1 MSLIQSTSTHNVLYK
16 EKPRYQQYP
25 DYQHIQSVQTD
36 TYADKKEITITKK
49 IPKAT
54 IGRRQRMK
62 FFGDANEI
70 SNIGLTTIGR
80 EVHIE
85 YINEKPRIEKKKP
98 LTTFASKGCF
108 GTYKPNMD
116 RCKNIDMDSFSS
128 APSANGFVRSG
139 YVPTHIQEQIVSG
152 KDVEEFS
159 IMLKNFPTHMGMDA
173 LKDMFRKHFKSY
185 GDIQR
190 ITILRNNDN
199 TIKDIAFIEYYY
211 NKDALKVFEEPK
223 RLIIGRQ
230 IVSIQKKKKTK
241 KKFI

>member
-1 MSLIQSTSTHNVLYK
+1 MSLIQSTSTHNVLYRD
-16 EKPRYQQYP
+16 KPRYKQYP

-49 IPKAT
+49 IPKA
-54 IGRRQRMK
+54 ILGRRQRMK
-62 FFGDANEI
+62 FFGDANEK

-80 EVHIE
+80 TVYIE
-85 YINEKPRIEKKKP
+85 YINEEPRIEKKKP
-98 LTTFASKGCF
+98 LTTFTSKGSF

-116 RCKNIDMDSFSS
+116 RCKNIDMNSFTS

-152 KDVEEFS
+152 KDVDDFS
-159 IMLKNFPTHMGMDA
+159 IMLKNFPTHMGMDT
-173 LKDMFRKHFKSY
+173 LKDLFRKHFKSY

-230 IVSIQKKKKTK
+230 IVSIQKKKKIK